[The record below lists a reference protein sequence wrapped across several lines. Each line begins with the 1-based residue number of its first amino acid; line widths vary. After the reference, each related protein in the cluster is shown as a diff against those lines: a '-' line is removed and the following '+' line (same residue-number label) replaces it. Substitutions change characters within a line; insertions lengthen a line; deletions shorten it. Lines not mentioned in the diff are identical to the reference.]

1 MRNFSELTNNEVLS
15 VEQRFVLPTNRETL
29 QVSNNLV
36 PYERISGAL
45 VGCTVINT
53 NFHIHEL
60 KNK

>member
-15 VEQRFVLPTNRETL
+15 VEQRFVLPSDRSQL

-36 PYERISGAL
+36 PFERISGVL

-60 KNK
+60 KNR

>member
-15 VEQRFVLPTNRETL
+15 VEQRFVLPANRSQL
-29 QVSNNLV
+29 QVDSNLV